1 MSGLIDSFLTCEPR
15 NEVVYGLTFA
25 DYQAA
30 DGLNAS
36 ALKSMATSPLQF
48 YHDWY
53 KPRKDTPSM
62 RLGRAIHCA
71 LLEPA
76 ELEKRYRLW
85 TGGDKRKCPK
95 EWKAF
100 KAECALAGAEI
111 LDEDGPISL
120 TAIQAA
126 AERWRQHK
134 PTMAALDGSRPE
146 VSLFWHDGVI
156 QWKARV
162 DLLRED
168 LLGDVKTSVDI
179 RPYPFRSSCEK
190 YEYPMQLGIYR
201 EGVSVLL
208 KRKLP
213 VQLLCIQNSA
223 PYDCRVYAMPEDDLD
238 WGWVRAKDLAAKVV
252 ECVKAN
258 DWPGQ
263 GADEVE
269 MLPPPSAWQR
279 EDDEDT
285 FTEGDYE

>member
-1 MSGLIDSFLTCEPR
+1 MYPIELLVTSTPR
-15 NEVVYGLTFA
+15 NGIVYGMPFE
-25 DYQAA
+25 DYRAA
-30 DGLNAS
+30 VGLNAS
-36 ALKSMATSPLQF
+36 ALKSMAVSPLQF
-48 YHDWY
+48 YHDWHN
-53 KPRKDTPSM
+53 PRKDTPSM

-71 LLEPA
+71 LLEPRQ
-76 ELEKRYRLW
+76 LEKRYRLW

-100 KAECALAGAEI
+100 KAECFEAGVEI
-111 LDEDGPISL
+111 LDEDGPISIAAL
-120 TAIQAA
+120 QQAA
-126 AERWRQHK
+126 DRWRKHK
-134 PTMAALDGSRPE
+134 PTMAALAGSRPE

-201 EGVSVLL
+201 QGVNVLL
-208 KRKLP
+208 KRVLP

-223 PYDCRVYAMPEDDLD
+223 PYDCRVYAMTEDDLD
-238 WGWVRAKDLAAKVV
+238 WGWFRAKDLAAKVV
-252 ECVKAN
+252 ECIKSGE
-258 DWPGQ
+258 WPGQ

-269 MLPPPSAWQR
+269 VLPPPSAWQR
-279 EDDEDT
+279 DDDEEE
-285 FTEGDYE
+285 FTEGEYE